1 MSESVITCNGEM
13 SFQEMCIAET
23 SGAVVAE
30 KAGFWEYNL
39 ISNGACHF
47 FKGVWWEWTREG
59 NKAWLL
65 ILDLRTFL
73 EPP

>member
-47 FKGVWWEWTREG
+47 FKGV
-59 NKAWLL
+59 
-65 ILDLRTFL
+65 
-73 EPP
+73 